1 MERALHRTLLALL
14 ALGLALGSTSVSA
27 DNNTSPAD
35 VSASTAAGEVASPTT
50 ATTAVRDGSTTPT
63 PTTTHAPSSAS
74 SPGSLSDNQTAETTG
89 APTAATTA
97 VPPQTTTVSASAEKT
112 SPPSPETTIATTTSP
127 ETSTT
132 PPHSVAEDVSNVTK
146 SVTETEPSAT
156 DAAATV
162 HPQVTTVVPTST
174 VLEDLQPNA
183 TSRSEQ
189 PLTEK
194 VETTTVP
201 MTSLPTRRRLPD
213 FTEEDVVMK
222 SPPTQRRL
230 LLVLRGNCSHDNLK
244 SDVEG
249 AFRNLSSPSE
259 NISVTDIR
267 CTTLLDVNVTLKAG
281 ELQLKQLLRNLS
293 LAGTL
298 QLGESGRQFLL
309 TDFSVKE
316 QVATDGARTVRSRWV
331 PTREEL
337 IIYVAVAVLFGI
349 VLIIAC
355 VVCSIRCCRRQ
366 PSKTLDFLDTPRLD
380 LRLEDYTL
388 TRIPR
393 PHTLYADHLRTP
405 DQELGVVQAFDTCVV
420 PLEDV
425 LPPPPPAPTVPAPP
439 CPPPRR
445 PDSQWRTEPLMTFG
459 GKPRAS
465 PSNGLKVVRRSAR
478 AEEDDEDEHSSL
490 RSGTLSASTERL
502 ARRDSGRRR
511 GVDNPIYL
519 VDRRKSKG

>member
-1 MERALHRTLLALL
+1 M
-14 ALGLALGSTSVSA
+14 
-27 DNNTSPAD
+27 
-35 VSASTAAGEVASPTT
+35 
-50 ATTAVRDGSTTPT
+50 
-63 PTTTHAPSSAS
+63 
-74 SPGSLSDNQTAETTG
+74 
-89 APTAATTA
+89 
-97 VPPQTTTVSASAEKT
+97 
-112 SPPSPETTIATTTSP
+112 TTS
-127 ETSTT
+127 
-132 PPHSVAEDVSNVTK
+132 
-146 SVTETEPSAT
+146 T
-156 DAAATV
+156 DIDG
-162 HPQVTTVVPTST
+162 H
-174 VLEDLQPNA
+174 QPNA
-183 TSRSEQ
+183 TNGTEPTPSVAVTITTVAPTT
-189 PLTEK
+189 PLP
-194 VETTTVP
+194 TTTKRRVP
-201 MTSLPTRRRLPD
+201 EV
-213 FTEEDVVMK
+213 TEEDVVMK
-222 SPPTQRRL
+222 STPTQRRL
-230 LLVLRGNCSHDNLK
+230 LLVLRGNCSHDSLK

-249 AFRNLSSPSE
+249 AFRNLTSAAE

-267 CTTLLDVNVTLKAG
+267 CTTLLDVNVTFKAG

-298 QLGESGRQFLL
+298 QLGGGGDRHFLL

-316 QVATDGARTVRSRWV
+316 QVSTDGARTVRSRWV

-366 PSKTLDFLDTPRLD
+366 PSKTLDFLDTPRLN

-393 PHTLYADHLRTP
+393 PHTVYADHLRTP

-425 LPPPPPAPTVPAPP
+425 MPPPAPTVPAPP

-445 PDSQWRTEPLMTFG
+445 PAEGWRTEPLMTFG
-459 GKPRAS
+459 GKPTKAS
-465 PSNGLKVVRRSAR
+465 PANGLKVARRSATR
-478 AEEDDEDEHSSL
+478 AEEEDDDESSL
-490 RSGTLSASTERL
+490 RGNGALSTSTERL
-502 ARRDSGRRR
+502 ARRDSGRRQ

>member
-1 MERALHRTLLALL
+1 MTSTMTSLTPRKGRLHHPALL
-14 ALGLALGSTSVSA
+14 ALVTVLLVPLALGTAGAAAASDPPSTTGASA
-27 DNNTSPAD
+27 GTSTGETPSPATEQT
-35 VSASTAAGEVASPTT
+35 VKNVAS
-50 ATTAVRDGSTTPT
+50 SL
-63 PTTTHAPSSAS
+63 PTTTPEAP
-74 SPGSLSDNQTAETTG
+74 LDNVTAT
-89 APTAATTA
+89 PTASFAQTTA
-97 VPPQTTTVSASAEKT
+97 SAHTSEQT
-112 SPPSPETTIATTTSP
+112 SPS
-127 ETSTT
+127 
-132 PPHSVAEDVSNVTK
+132 HG
-146 SVTETEPSAT
+146 
-156 DAAATV
+156 
-162 HPQVTTVVPTST
+162 HQTST
-174 VLEDLQPNA
+174 VSSETTTGKGDSKTDHTSTVTTTETVTTPAVNHSDEATVTTSTDIDGHQPNA
-183 TSRSEQ
+183 TSG
-189 PLTEK
+189 TEPTPSAA
-194 VETTTVP
+194 VTITTVAPTTLLPTTTKHRVP
-201 MTSLPTRRRLPD
+201 EV
-213 FTEEDVVMK
+213 TEEDVVMK
-222 SPPTQRRL
+222 STPTQRRL
-230 LLVLRGNCSHDNLK
+230 LLVLRGNCSHDSLK

-249 AFRNLSSPSE
+249 AFRNLTSAAE

-267 CTTLLDVNVTLKAG
+267 CTTLLDVNVTFKAG

-298 QLGESGRQFLL
+298 QLGGGGDRHFLL

-316 QVATDGARTVRSRWV
+316 QVSTDGARTVRSRWV

-366 PSKTLDFLDTPRLD
+366 PSKTLDFLDTPRLN

-393 PHTLYADHLRTP
+393 PHTVYADHLRTP

-425 LPPPPPAPTVPAPP
+425 MPPPAPTVPAPP

-445 PDSQWRTEPLMTFG
+445 PAEGWRTEPLMTFG
-459 GKPRAS
+459 GKPTKAS
-465 PSNGLKVVRRSAR
+465 PANGLKVARRSATR
-478 AEEDDEDEHSSL
+478 AEEEDDDESTL
-490 RSGTLSASTERL
+490 RGNGALSTSTERL
-502 ARRDSGRRR
+502 ARRDSGRRQ

>member
-1 MERALHRTLLALL
+1 MTSTMTLATASRERRHCPAWLALVTLLLL
-14 ALGLALGSTSVSA
+14 MALG
-27 DNNTSPAD
+27 
-35 VSASTAAGEVASPTT
+35 TA
-50 ATTAVRDGSTTPT
+50 
-63 PTTTHAPSSAS
+63 
-74 SPGSLSDNQTAETTG
+74 G
-89 APTAATTA
+89 AAAATE
-97 VPPQTTTVSASAEKT
+97 S
-112 SPPSPETTIATTTSP
+112 
-127 ETSTT
+127 
-132 PPHSVAEDVSNVTK
+132 
-146 SVTETEPSAT
+146 PSAT
-156 DAAATV
+156 DASTDTSTKEASSRTTAQTVKNGAGVLPITTPFEVPLESVTATPTVPSEQAATSE
-162 HPQVTTVVPTST
+162 HISEQTASPSLAHQASTTSSETLTTTVNEGSKTEHVPTVATTVTEAAPAANHSEETTTATST
-174 VLEDLQPNA
+174 GIDSHKPNA
-183 TSRSEQ
+183 TSE
-189 PLTEK
+189 TEPMSSATATITT
-194 VETTTVP
+194 VAPTTLLPTTTKRRVP
-201 MTSLPTRRRLPD
+201 EV
-213 FTEEDVVMK
+213 TEEDVVMK
-222 SPPTQRRL
+222 STPTQRRL
-230 LLVLRGNCSHDNLK
+230 LLVLRGNCSHDSLK

-249 AFRNLSSPSE
+249 AFRNLTSAAE

-267 CTTLLDVNVTLKAG
+267 CTTLLDVNVTFKAG

-298 QLGESGRQFLL
+298 QLGSNDRHFLL

-316 QVATDGARTVRSRWV
+316 QVSTDGARTVRSRWV

-366 PSKTLDFLDTPRLD
+366 PSKTLDFLDTPRLN

-393 PHTLYADHLRTP
+393 PHTVYADHLRTP

-425 LPPPPPAPTVPAPP
+425 MPPPPPAPTVPAPP

-445 PDSQWRTEPLMTFG
+445 PNEGWRTEPLMTFG
-459 GKPRAS
+459 GKPTKAS
-465 PSNGLKVVRRSAR
+465 PANGLKVSRRSATR
-478 AEEDDEDEHSSL
+478 AEEEDDDESSL
-490 RSGTLSASTERL
+490 RGNGALSTSTERL
-502 ARRDSGRRR
+502 ARRDSGRRQ

>member
-1 MERALHRTLLALL
+1 M
-14 ALGLALGSTSVSA
+14 
-27 DNNTSPAD
+27 
-35 VSASTAAGEVASPTT
+35 
-50 ATTAVRDGSTTPT
+50 
-63 PTTTHAPSSAS
+63 
-74 SPGSLSDNQTAETTG
+74 
-89 APTAATTA
+89 
-97 VPPQTTTVSASAEKT
+97 
-112 SPPSPETTIATTTSP
+112 
-127 ETSTT
+127 

-146 SVTETEPSAT
+146 NVTETEPSAT
-156 DAAATV
+156 DAATTV
-162 HPQVTTVVPTST
+162 QPQVTTVVPTST

-189 PLTEK
+189 PSTDK

-201 MTSLPTRRRLPD
+201 TTSLPTRRRLPD
-213 FTEEDVVMK
+213 VTEEDVVMK

-249 AFRNLSSPSE
+249 AFRNLSSPAE

-298 QLGESGRQFLL
+298 QLGESGKQFLL

-425 LPPPPPAPTVPAPP
+425 LPHPPPAPTVPAPP

>member
-1 MERALHRTLLALL
+1 MTSTMTLLPPRKGRPHHPALL
-14 ALGLALGSTSVSA
+14 ALVAVLLVPLALG
-27 DNNTSPAD
+27 
-35 VSASTAAGEVASPTT
+35 TAAVAAASDPP
-50 ATTAVRDGSTTPT
+50 STTDASVGT
-63 PTTTHAPSSAS
+63 STGAAS
-74 SPGSLSDNQTAETTG
+74 SPATEQTAKNI
-89 APTAATTA
+89 ASSL
-97 VPPQTTTVSASAEKT
+97 QTTTPGAPPDNATATPTASSAHTTASGHT
-112 SPPSPETTIATTTSP
+112 SEQTSSLGHQTSTASSETTTGKEDSKTEHTSTVTTTETVTPTVNHSDEATVTTSP
-127 ETSTT
+127 DIDG
-132 PPHSVAEDVSNVTK
+132 H
-146 SVTETEPSAT
+146 
-156 DAAATV
+156 
-162 HPQVTTVVPTST
+162 
-174 VLEDLQPNA
+174 QPNA
-183 TSRSEQ
+183 TNG
-189 PLTEK
+189 TEPTPSAA
-194 VETTTVP
+194 VTITTVAPTTLSPTTTKRRVP
-201 MTSLPTRRRLPD
+201 EV
-213 FTEEDVVMK
+213 TEEDVVMK
-222 SPPTQRRL
+222 STPTQRRL
-230 LLVLRGNCSHDNLK
+230 LLVLRGNCSHDSLK

-249 AFRNLSSPSE
+249 AFRNLTSAAE

-267 CTTLLDVNVTLKAG
+267 CTTLLDVNVTFKAG

-298 QLGESGRQFLL
+298 QLGGGDRHFLL

-316 QVATDGARTVRSRWV
+316 QVSTDGARTVRSRWV

-366 PSKTLDFLDTPRLD
+366 PSKTLDFLDTPRLN

-393 PHTLYADHLRTP
+393 PHTVYADHLRTP

-425 LPPPPPAPTVPAPP
+425 MPPPAPTVPAPP

-445 PDSQWRTEPLMTFG
+445 PAEGWRTEPLMTFG
-459 GKPRAS
+459 GKPTKAS
-465 PSNGLKVVRRSAR
+465 PANGLKVARRSTTR
-478 AEEDDEDEHSSL
+478 AEEEDDDESSL
-490 RSGTLSASTERL
+490 RGNGALSTSTERL
-502 ARRDSGRRR
+502 ARRDSGRRQ

>member
-1 MERALHRTLLALL
+1 MTSTMTSLPPRKGRPHHPALL
-14 ALGLALGSTSVSA
+14 ALVAVLLVPLALGTAGVA
-27 DNNTSPAD
+27 A
-35 VSASTAAGEVASPTT
+35 ASDPP
-50 ATTAVRDGSTTPT
+50 STTDASVGT
-63 PTTTHAPSSAS
+63 STGAAS
-74 SPGSLSDNQTAETTG
+74 SPATEQTAKNIASSLQTTTPG
-89 APTAATTA
+89 APPDNATATPTA
-97 VPPQTTTVSASAEKT
+97 SSAHTTVSAHT
-112 SPPSPETTIATTTSP
+112 SEQTSSLGHQTSTASSETTTGKEDSKTEHTSTVTTTETVTPTVNHSDEATVTTSP
-127 ETSTT
+127 DIDG
-132 PPHSVAEDVSNVTK
+132 H
-146 SVTETEPSAT
+146 
-156 DAAATV
+156 
-162 HPQVTTVVPTST
+162 
-174 VLEDLQPNA
+174 QPNA
-183 TSRSEQ
+183 TNG
-189 PLTEK
+189 TEPTPSAA
-194 VETTTVP
+194 VTITTVAPTTLSPTTTKRRVP
-201 MTSLPTRRRLPD
+201 EV
-213 FTEEDVVMK
+213 TEEDVVMK
-222 SPPTQRRL
+222 STPTQRRL
-230 LLVLRGNCSHDNLK
+230 LLVLRGNCSHDSLK

-249 AFRNLSSPSE
+249 AFRNLTSAAE

-267 CTTLLDVNVTLKAG
+267 CTTLLDVNVTFKAG

-298 QLGESGRQFLL
+298 QLGGGDRHFLL

-316 QVATDGARTVRSRWV
+316 QVSTDGARTVRSRWV

-366 PSKTLDFLDTPRLD
+366 PSKTLDFLDTPRLN

-393 PHTLYADHLRTP
+393 PHTVYADHLRTP

-425 LPPPPPAPTVPAPP
+425 MPPPAPTVPAPP

-445 PDSQWRTEPLMTFG
+445 PAEGWRTEPLMTFG
-459 GKPRAS
+459 GKPTKAS
-465 PSNGLKVVRRSAR
+465 PANGLKVARRSTTR
-478 AEEDDEDEHSSL
+478 AEEEDDDESSL
-490 RSGTLSASTERL
+490 RGNGALSTSTERL
-502 ARRDSGRRR
+502 ARRDSGRRQ

>member
-1 MERALHRTLLALL
+1 MTSTMTSLPPRKGRPHHPALL
-14 ALGLALGSTSVSA
+14 ALVAVLLVPLALGTAAVAAASDPPSTSDASVG
-27 DNNTSPAD
+27 TSTGA
-35 VSASTAAGEVASPTT
+35 
-50 ATTAVRDGSTTPT
+50 
-63 PTTTHAPSSAS
+63 AS
-74 SPGSLSDNQTAETTG
+74 SPATEQTAKNIASSLQTTTPG
-89 APTAATTA
+89 APPDNATATPTA
-97 VPPQTTTVSASAEKT
+97 SSAHTTVSAHT
-112 SPPSPETTIATTTSP
+112 SEQTSSLGHQTSTASSETTTGKEDSKTEHTSTVTTTETVTPTVNHSDEATVTTSP
-127 ETSTT
+127 DIDG
-132 PPHSVAEDVSNVTK
+132 H
-146 SVTETEPSAT
+146 
-156 DAAATV
+156 
-162 HPQVTTVVPTST
+162 
-174 VLEDLQPNA
+174 QPNA
-183 TSRSEQ
+183 TNG
-189 PLTEK
+189 TEPTPSAA
-194 VETTTVP
+194 VTITTVAPTTLSPTTTKRRVP
-201 MTSLPTRRRLPD
+201 EV
-213 FTEEDVVMK
+213 TEEDVVMK
-222 SPPTQRRL
+222 STPTQRRL
-230 LLVLRGNCSHDNLK
+230 LLVLRGNCSHDSLK

-249 AFRNLSSPSE
+249 AFRNLTSAAE

-267 CTTLLDVNVTLKAG
+267 CTTLLDVNVTFKAG

-298 QLGESGRQFLL
+298 QLGGGDRHFLL

-316 QVATDGARTVRSRWV
+316 QVSTDGARTVRSRWV

-366 PSKTLDFLDTPRLD
+366 PSKTLDFLDTPRLN

-393 PHTLYADHLRTP
+393 PHTVYADHLRTP

-425 LPPPPPAPTVPAPP
+425 MPPPAPTVPAPP

-445 PDSQWRTEPLMTFG
+445 PAEGWRTEPLMTFG
-459 GKPRAS
+459 GKPAKAS
-465 PSNGLKVVRRSAR
+465 PANGLKVARRSTTR
-478 AEEDDEDEHSSL
+478 AEEEDDDESSL
-490 RSGTLSASTERL
+490 RGNGALSTSTERL
-502 ARRDSGRRR
+502 ARRDSGRRQ

>member
-1 MERALHRTLLALL
+1 MTSATPRTGRPHHPTLLTVVTLLLLLL
-14 ALGLALGSTSVSA
+14 ALGTAGVAAATDPPPTTDASAVTSVGEAATPTDAQTVKNDISNSPTA
-27 DNNTSPAD
+27 TPALPPDNG
-35 VSASTAAGEVASPTT
+35 TAAPTVPSTQATTPGHISEQTSSPTT
-50 ATTAVRDGSTTPT
+50 G
-63 PTTTHAPSSAS
+63 H
-74 SPGSLSDNQTAETTG
+74 
-89 APTAATTA
+89 
-97 VPPQTTTVSASAEKT
+97 
-112 SPPSPETTIATTTSP
+112 
-127 ETSTT
+127 ETSTASSET
-132 PPHSVAEDVSNVTK
+132 STA
-146 SVTETEPSAT
+146 SVTQDSKTEHPSTAVT
-156 DAAATV
+156 AEAPTTFTTV
-162 HPQVTTVVPTST
+162 PAVNHSEETTVVTST
-174 VLEDLQPNA
+174 DIEDHQPNA
-183 TSRSEQ
+183 TNGS
-189 PLTEK
+189 
-194 VETTTVP
+194 ETTSSAATTITTVAP
-201 MTSLPTRRRLPD
+201 TTLLPTTTRRRLPEVP
-213 FTEEDVVMK
+213 EEDVVMK
-222 SPPTQRRL
+222 STPTQRRL
-230 LLVLRGNCSHDNLK
+230 LLVLRGNCSHDSLK

-249 AFRNLSSPSE
+249 AFRNLTSAAE

-298 QLGESGRQFLL
+298 QLGGDRHFLL

-316 QVATDGARTVRSRWV
+316 QVSTDGARTVRSRWV

-366 PSKTLDFLDTPRLD
+366 PSKTLDFLDTPRLN

-393 PHTLYADHLRTP
+393 PHTVYADHLRTP

-425 LPPPPPAPTVPAPP
+425 MPPPPPAPTVPAPP

-445 PDSQWRTEPLMTFG
+445 PAEGWRTEPLMTFG
-459 GKPRAS
+459 GKHAKAS
-465 PSNGLKVVRRSAR
+465 PANGLKVARRSATR
-478 AEEDDEDEHSSL
+478 AEEEDDDESSL
-490 RSGTLSASTERL
+490 RGNGALSTSTERL
-502 ARRDSGRRR
+502 ARRDSGRRQ

>member
-1 MERALHRTLLALL
+1 
-14 ALGLALGSTSVSA
+14 
-27 DNNTSPAD
+27 
-35 VSASTAAGEVASPTT
+35 
-50 ATTAVRDGSTTPT
+50 
-63 PTTTHAPSSAS
+63 
-74 SPGSLSDNQTAETTG
+74 
-89 APTAATTA
+89 
-97 VPPQTTTVSASAEKT
+97 
-112 SPPSPETTIATTTSP
+112 
-127 ETSTT
+127 
-132 PPHSVAEDVSNVTK
+132 
-146 SVTETEPSAT
+146 
-156 DAAATV
+156 
-162 HPQVTTVVPTST
+162 
-174 VLEDLQPNA
+174 
-183 TSRSEQ
+183 
-189 PLTEK
+189 
-194 VETTTVP
+194 
-201 MTSLPTRRRLPD
+201 
-213 FTEEDVVMK
+213 MK

-230 LLVLRGNCSHDNLK
+230 LLVLRGNCSHDTLK

-249 AFRNLSSPSE
+249 AFRNLSSSAE

-459 GKPRAS
+459 GKPNKAS
-465 PSNGLKVVRRSAR
+465 PSNGLRVVRRSTR
-478 AEEDDEDEHSSL
+478 PEEDDEDERSSL
-490 RSGTLSASTERL
+490 RGGTLSTSTERL